1 MKYIAN
7 LIKLTNNIQ
16 NIFMQTIE
24 SSNGQKTIIHTKKNN
39 KFI

>member
-7 LIKLTNNIQ
+7 LIKLTNNMQ

-24 SSNGQKTIIHTKKNN
+24 TKIINLFKIEIKYR
-39 KFI
+39 IYC